1 MFMKPS
7 KPAEQT
13 HEDLVAAKLI
23 DEIYER
29 LRGYAALCVRN
40 GRSDQTP
47 TSIVHDAIIRLGSD
61 RRFEG
66 PEHLFACAAVAIRH
80 ALVDRARRRSTLKR
94 GGGWSQEVLDKI
106 AQVDPQVDA
115 AILELDGA
123 LEQLANVDQRAA
135 RVVEL
140 RFFGGLTVE
149 DVAEQL
155 DISRKTA
162 CEDWAFAR
170 AWLSRRL
177 GAASEGGA

>member
-1 MFMKPS
+1 MKPL
-7 KPAEQT
+7 KI
-13 HEDLVAAKLI
+13 EDHDRDDLIAAKLV

-29 LRGYAALCVRN
+29 LRGYAAVCVRREN
-40 GRSDQTP
+40 RDQTP
-47 TSIVHDAIIRLGSD
+47 TSIVHDAILRLGND

-66 PEHLFACAAVAIRH
+66 PEHLYACAAVAIRH
-80 ALVDRARRRSTLKR
+80 TLVDRARRRRTREQHADRAAEANGQKP
-94 GGGWSQEVLDKI
+94 
-106 AQVDPQVDA
+106 QVDPQVDA

-123 LEQLANVDQRAA
+123 LEQLAKVDARAA

-140 RFFGGLTVE
+140 RFFGGLSAD
-149 DVAEQL
+149 DVAKLL

-177 GAASEGGA
+177 GATPEERS

>member
-1 MFMKPS
+1 MIAHHKHDGVVPPFPR
-7 KPAEQT
+7 AVR
-13 HEDLVAAKLI
+13 LLRRLAA
-23 DEIYER
+23 DEER
-29 LRGYAALCVRN
+29 RQRV
-40 GRSDQTP
+40 T
-47 TSIVHDAIIRLGSD
+47 TI
-61 RRFEG
+61 
-66 PEHLFACAAVAIRH
+66 
-80 ALVDRARRRSTLKR
+80 
-94 GGGWSQEVLDKI
+94 
-106 AQVDPQVDA
+106 
-115 AILELDGA
+115 
-123 LEQLANVDQRAA
+123 EQLANVDQRAA

>member
-1 MFMKPS
+1 MKPL
-7 KPAEQT
+7 KHADHAPE
-13 HEDLVAAKLI
+13 ELIAAKLV

-29 LRGYAALCVRN
+29 LRGYAALCLRTEHQ
-40 GRSDQTP
+40 DQTP
-47 TSIVHDAIIRLGSD
+47 TSIVHDAIVRLGD
-61 RRFEG
+61 ERRFEG

-80 ALVDRARRRSTLKR
+80 TLVDRARRRNARKR
-94 GGGWSQEVLDKI
+94 GGGWNQELLEEISRD
-106 AQVDPQVDA
+106 DPKVDA
-115 AILELDGA
+115 AILELDSA
-123 LEQLANVDQRAA
+123 LAQLAQVDPRAA

-149 DVAEQL
+149 DVAHLL

-177 GAASEGGA
+177 GAAGEERP

>member
-1 MFMKPS
+1 MKPIKHS
-7 KPAEQT
+7 EQT
-13 HEDLVAAKLI
+13 REDLIAAALI

-29 LRGYAALCVRN
+29 LRGYAALCVRKER
-40 GRSDQTP
+40 GDQTP
-47 TSIVHDAIIRLGSD
+47 TSIVHDAIIRLGND

-80 ALVDRARRRSTLKR
+80 ALVDRARRRNALKR
-94 GGGWSQEVLDKI
+94 GGGWNQEILEEVTR
-106 AQVDPQVDA
+106 VDPRVDA

-123 LEQLANVDQRAA
+123 LEQLARVDHRAA

-149 DVAEQL
+149 DVAELL

-177 GAASEGGA
+177 GASSEGAA